1 MTHIPRAV
9 CVGCGREMKTEKQ
22 GMVAQALATFGP
34 YYKIQ
39 ADKLRC
45 ELCGYEILCGWAH
58 DPLSE
63 HFKPGFDEIRYDIDF
78 VFAGE
83 RYSHDEEERVAE
95 GIRVLEQHLEIMESK
110 LASARR
116 TQEMRAELRQAED
129 EA

>member
-22 GMVAQALATFGP
+22 GMVAQSISTFGP

-39 ADKLRC
+39 ADKLKC

-58 DPLSE
+58 DPLTE
-63 HFKPGFDEIRYDIDF
+63 HFKPGFEKVRFDIEF

-83 RYSHDEEERVAE
+83 GYSHHDEERLAE
-95 GIRVLEQHLEIMESK
+95 GIRVLQQHLKIMEYK
-110 LASARR
+110 LARAFK
-116 TQEMRAELRQAED
+116 TQAMPPEDRWRGD